1 MDGFGRHERGDAP
14 PILTLLD
21 LIEEHRPAFEY
32 DWRTRFGCRFDVP
45 AQMSWGEAWRLTMEL
60 ASDPSS
66 HVAAGIYGWDHA
78 VSYEWMLA
86 ANAYDAFVSANSDP
100 KKSRPAP
107 YPRPW
112 DEKPKAIGAG
122 TSMSVAEYRA
132 LRARIEAPAGR
143 SRDARGRFT
152 TSP

>member
-1 MDGFGRHERGDAP
+1 MDGVDRQGRGDPP

-45 AQMSWGEAWRLTMEL
+45 AEMSWGESYRLTLEL

-66 HVAAGIYGWDHA
+66 HVAASIAGWDHA
-78 VSYEWMLA
+78 VSYEWIVLA
-86 ANAYDAFVSANSDP
+86 NTYDAFVSANSSTRQ
-100 KKSRPAP
+100 KP

-112 DEKPKAIGAG
+112 DEKPQAIGAG
-122 TSMSVAEYRA
+122 PGMSIEEYRA
-132 LRARIEAPAGR
+132 MRARLEASAPNEHI
-143 SRDARGRFT
+143 
-152 TSP
+152 